1 MKTPFDPQVLLS
13 RPLMASLATLAG
25 DGAPCNAPV
34 WYLWEGGVLWMLGH
48 AGASSVRR
56 LERDGR
62 CAVEVVDFD
71 NSSGILLHCGLR
83 GTATIEPNDVPLF
96 RRLLCK
102 YLGPEEGWN
111 DWFIDNIAAIE
122 SPTSRMIRLLP
133 DSIFTNNASFFRTG
147 PEFAFP

>member
-1 MKTPFDPQVLLS
+1 MKTPFDPQILLD
-13 RPLMASLATLAG
+13 RPQMANLATLAA

-48 AGASSVRR
+48 EGSSSVRR
-56 LERDGR
+56 LGRDGR
-62 CAVEVVDFD
+62 CAVEIVDFD
-71 NSSGILLHCGLR
+71 NSAGILLHCGLR
-83 GTATIEPNDVPLF
+83 GTATVEPNDVPLF
-96 RRLLCK
+96 HRLLRK
-102 YLGPEEGWN
+102 YLGPEDGWN

-133 DSIFTNNASFFRTG
+133 NSIFTNNVSFFRTG